1 MLKFE
6 VDNIVLQ
13 VDVPLVPASQ
23 CNAALKRALNQKKPG
38 VGDRFQLSQGEVRWS
53 PNNNSDVDLHPIP
66 KTPKLI
72 HERRCARGQRMG
84 KMLALAMVEALLCA
98 RLSREGEDDGNL
110 YHGFMVG
117 GQTIHYFCPSR

>member
-1 MLKFE
+1 MLKVE

-84 KMLALAMVEALLCA
+84 KMLALVTEEALLSA
-98 RLSREGEDDGNL
+98 KLSPEGD
-110 YHGFMVG
+110 
-117 GQTIHYFCPSR
+117 R